1 MSTSHIS
8 QALHQDHEATVAFTE
23 RLETL
28 LARHPRQ
35 PPDAADPLVAK
46 LLRDLPAM
54 LDTEIS
60 RHFDFEEAEL
70 FRHLAEAGE
79 EDIGTHLSEEHD
91 AMRPLGR
98 RLIELIGPAL
108 VQGFDDAGWKE
119 FRTVGAE
126 LCERMVMH
134 VQKEEMVLLPL
145 IETSLDAETDASL
158 YADYMGNN

>member
-8 QALHQDHEATVAFTE
+8 QALHQDHEATVAFAE

-35 PPDAADPLVAK
+35 PPDPADPVVSK
-46 LLRDLPAM
+46 LLNDLPVM

-60 RHFDFEEAEL
+60 RHFDFEESEL

-79 EDIGTHLSEEHD
+79 EDIGTHLTEEHE
-91 AMRPLGR
+91 AMRPLGK
-98 RLIELIGPAL
+98 RLIELVGRAL
-108 VQGFDDAGWKE
+108 TQGFDDAAWKE
-119 FRTVGAE
+119 FRTAGAE

-145 IETSLDAETDASL
+145 IEENLDAETDASL
-158 YADYMGNN
+158 YAEYMGNN